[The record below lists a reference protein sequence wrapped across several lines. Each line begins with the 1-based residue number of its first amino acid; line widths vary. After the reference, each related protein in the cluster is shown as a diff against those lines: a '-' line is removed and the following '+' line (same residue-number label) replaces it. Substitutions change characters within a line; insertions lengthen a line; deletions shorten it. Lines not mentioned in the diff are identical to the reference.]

1 MKKLNVNKVLLLLFI
16 MTPILFLGQEK
27 KIDGVAAVV
36 GNEVVLDSDIERDFM
51 IAKQQGMDVPDKCAF
66 VNNIL
71 IQRMILHKAKNDT
84 LVSVSDERV
93 KEHAT
98 NVLEDFRSRGSDEE
112 ILKVYGVKTIAE
124 LQSELEIMVKENQM
138 ITSKRELIEKDI
150 DASPLEVM
158 DFFKT
163 YQSELPN
170 INEEVEIAHIV
181 IYPEIKEEHK
191 QKMINELKKMKQEIE
206 EGASFETKAILYSDD
221 PGSKNNGGLYE
232 NIKRGSFVPEFDA
245 VAFNLEEGEISEPV
259 ETEFGFHIIKLD
271 KRRGQSIDVRH
282 ILLQFKPTE
291 EEINIAKQ
299 KLDSI
304 RSHILLE
311 KMTFKEA
318 AFKYSVDKYT
328 RYNGGIMTNM
338 QTKEIRFERS
348 KLPTSQL
355 YAIAGMNE
363 GEISSPFESE
373 HDRKKS
379 LEIIKLNKI
388 IPAHKVD
395 LETDYTRIKNMTIQ
409 KKKQGKLYDF
419 IGKEL
424 PTTFIKINKDYQYCD
439 FEFNWLKK

>member
-1 MKKLNVNKVLLLLFI
+1 MKKLNVNRVLFI
-16 MTPILFLGQEK
+16 LFVMTPILFLGQEK

-36 GNEVVLDSDIERDFM
+36 GDEVVLDSDIERDFM
-51 IAKQQGMDVPDKCAF
+51 MAKQQGMEVPDKCAF

-93 KEHAT
+93 KAHAT
-98 NVLEDFRSRGSDEE
+98 NVLEDFRGRGSDEE

-138 ITSKRELIEKDI
+138 ITSKRELIEKDT
-150 DASPLEVM
+150 DASPLEVR
-158 DFFKT
+158 DFFNT

-181 IYPEIKEEHK
+181 IHPEIKEEHK
-191 QKMINELKKMKQEIE
+191 QKMIDELKKMKQEIE

-221 PGSKNNGGLYE
+221 PGSKNKGGLYE
-232 NIKRGSFVPEFDA
+232 NVKRGSFVPEFDA

-282 ILLQFKPTE
+282 ILLQFEPTK
-291 EEINIAKQ
+291 EEINTAKQ

-304 RSHILLE
+304 RSQILLE

-409 KKKQGKLYDF
+409 KKKQEKLYNF
-419 IGKEL
+419 IKSEL
-424 PTTFIKINKDYQYCD
+424 PTTFIKINKDYQSCD